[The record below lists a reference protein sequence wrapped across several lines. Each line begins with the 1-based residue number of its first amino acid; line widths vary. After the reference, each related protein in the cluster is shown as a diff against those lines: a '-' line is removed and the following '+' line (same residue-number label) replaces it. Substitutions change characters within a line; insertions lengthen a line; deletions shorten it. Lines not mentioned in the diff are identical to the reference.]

1 MPKFSFV
8 IPCYRSEKTITTV
21 VAEIKSEMAAKRPGD
36 TYEIVLVNDCSPDGV
51 WNVIE
56 KMASTE
62 DNVIGVNLAKN
73 FGQHSA
79 LMAGYGKCSGE
90 YVVSLDDDGQAPLDS
105 LNDLILKIEEGYDVV
120 YAYYHEIKQNIFR
133 RFGSWMAGLMGKI
146 MLDPPKDMKGS
157 SFYVARGFVIRE
169 MCKYKNAFPY
179 LMGLVLRT
187 TRKIAWVET
196 QHRSRLEGTS
206 GYSFWRL
213 LSLWLNGFTAFS
225 VKPLEFSTF
234 LGMFFAVVG
243 FIYAIVIVVQR
254 IIGDITVAGWSS
266 IIALMLIIGGSILM
280 MLGLIGEYIGR
291 IYICINDSPQYVIK
305 EIAGRSLPIVQN
317 KYIRKSKECLVS

>member
-8 IPCYRSEKTITTV
+8 IPCYRSENTITKV
-21 VAEIKSEMAAKRPGD
+21 VDEIKSEMAAKRPGD
-36 TYEIVLVNDCSPDGV
+36 DYEIVLVNDCSPDGV
-51 WNVIE
+51 WKVIE
-56 KMASTE
+56 KMAETE
-62 DNVIGVNLAKN
+62 PNVIGVNLAKN

-105 LNDLILKIEEGYDVV
+105 LNDLISKLDEGYDVV
-120 YAYYHEIKQNIFR
+120 YAYYHEIKQNLFR

-169 MCKYKNAFPY
+169 MCKYRNAFPY
-179 LMGLVLRT
+179 LVGLVLRT

-206 GYSFWRL
+206 GYSFARL
-213 LSLWLNGFTAFS
+213 LGLWLNGFTAFS
-225 VKPLEFSTF
+225 VKPLEFSTI
-234 LGMFFAVVG
+234 LGVLFAIAG
-243 FIYAIVIVVQR
+243 FVYAIVIVVQR
-254 IIGDITVAGWSS
+254 IMGDITVAGWST

-305 EIAGRSLPIVQN
+305 EIAG
-317 KYIRKSKECLVS
+317 KSFPKENHDAH

>member
-8 IPCYRSEKTITTV
+8 IPCYRSENTIITV
-21 VAEIKSEMAAKRPGD
+21 VEEIKSEMAAKRPGD
-36 TYEIVLVNDCSPDGV
+36 SYEIVLVNDCSPDGV
-51 WNVIE
+51 WSVIE
-56 KMASTE
+56 KLAETE
-62 DNVIGVNLAKN
+62 NNVIGINLAKN

-79 LMAGYGKCSGE
+79 LLAGYGKCSGE

-105 LNDLILKIEEGYDVV
+105 LNDLIVKLEEGYDVV
-120 YAYYHEIKQNIFR
+120 YAYYHEIKQNLFR

-146 MLDPPKDMKGS
+146 MLNPPKDLKGS
-157 SFYVARGFVIRE
+157 SFYIARRFVISE

-179 LMGLVLRT
+179 LVGLVLRS
-187 TRKIAWVET
+187 TRKIACVET

-213 LSLWLNGFTAFS
+213 LGLWLNGFTAFS
-225 VKPLEFSTF
+225 VKPLEFSTI
-234 LGMFFAVVG
+234 LGVLFAVAG
-243 FIYAIVIVVQR
+243 FVYATVIVVQR

-266 IIALMLIIGGSILM
+266 IIALMLIIGGCILM

-291 IYICINDSPQYVIK
+291 IYICINNSPQYVIK
-305 EIAGRSLPIVQN
+305 EIKGKILFKDSPA
-317 KYIRKSKECLVS
+317 KKMEY

>member
-8 IPCYRSEKTITTV
+8 IPCYRSENTITKV
-21 VAEIKSEMAAKRPGD
+21 VDEIRSEMAAKRPGD
-36 TYEIVLVNDCSPDGV
+36 DYEIVLVNDCSPDGV

-225 VKPLEFSTF
+225 VKPLEFSTI
-234 LGMFFAVVG
+234 LGVVFAIAG
-243 FIYAIVIVVQR
+243 FVYAVVIVVQR

-305 EIAGRSLPIVQN
+305 EIAS
-317 KYIRKSKECLVS
+317 KSFPKENEDAH

>member
-21 VAEIKSEMAAKRPGD
+21 VEEIKSEMAAKRPGND
-36 TYEIVLVNDCSPDGV
+36 YEIMLVNDCSPDNV
-51 WNVIE
+51 WSVIE
-56 KMASTE
+56 GLAEKE
-62 DNVIGVNLAKN
+62 PNIIGINLAKN

-105 LNDLILKIEEGYDVV
+105 LNDLISKLEEGYDVV
-120 YAYYHEIKQNIFR
+120 YAYYREIKQNLFR
-133 RFGSWMAGLMGKI
+133 RFGSWMAGLMGKF
-146 MLDPPKDMKGS
+146 MLEPPRDFKGS

-169 MCKYKNAFPY
+169 MCNYKNSFPY
-179 LMGLVLRT
+179 LVGLVLRT
-187 TRKIAWVET
+187 TRKIGYVET

-206 GYSFWRL
+206 GYSFARL
-213 LSLWLNGFTAFS
+213 LGLWLNGFTAFS
-225 VKPLEFSTF
+225 VKPLRVSTF
-234 LGMFFAVVG
+234 LGFFFAVIG
-243 FIYAIVIVVQR
+243 FIYVIVIIVQKCLGV
-254 IIGDITVAGWSS
+254 IGVAGWSS
-266 IIALMLIIGGSILM
+266 IIALMLIIGGCILM

-305 EIAGRSLPIVQN
+305 EIKGSLP
-317 KYIRKSKECLVS
+317 KEHDDAH

>member
-21 VAEIKSEMAAKRPGD
+21 VDEIKSEMAAKRPGD
-36 TYEIVLVNDCSPDGV
+36 TYEIVLVNDCSPDNV
-51 WNVIE
+51 WSVIE
-56 KMASTE
+56 GLAQKE
-62 DNVIGVNLAKN
+62 NNVIGINLAKN

-105 LNDLILKIEEGYDVV
+105 LNGLITKLEEGYDVV
-120 YAYYHEIKQNIFR
+120 YAYYREVKQNLVR
-133 RFGSWMAGLMGKI
+133 RFGSWMAGKMGEM

-157 SFYVARGFVIRE
+157 SFYIARNFVIRE
-169 MCKYKNAFPY
+169 MCKYNNPYPY
-179 LMGLVLRT
+179 LVGLVLRV

-196 QHRSRLEGTS
+196 NHRSRLEGTS
-206 GYSFWRL
+206 GYSFARL
-213 LSLWLNGFTAFS
+213 LGLWLNGFTAFS
-225 VKPLEFSTF
+225 VKPLRASTLLGFFFAF
-234 LGMFFAVVG
+234 LGFA
-243 FIYAIVIVVQR
+243 FSIFVIVR
-254 IIGDITVAGWSS
+254 RLLGITTVDGWST
-266 IIALMLIIGGSILM
+266 IIALILIIGGCILM

-305 EIAGRSLPIVQN
+305 QVTGDRRDSQA
-317 KYIRKSKECLVS
+317 

>member
-21 VAEIKSEMAAKRPGD
+21 VDEIKSEMAAKRPGD
-36 TYEIVLVNDCSPDGV
+36 TYEIVLVNDCSPDNV
-51 WNVIE
+51 WSVIEGLAQKENNVI
-56 KMASTE
+56 S
-62 DNVIGVNLAKN
+62 INLAKN

-105 LNDLILKIEEGYDVV
+105 LNDLITKLEEGYDVV
-120 YAYYHEIKQNIFR
+120 YAYYREVKQNLFR
-133 RFGSWMAGLMGKI
+133 RFGSWMAGKMGEM
-146 MLDPPKDMKGS
+146 MLEPPKDFKGS

-169 MCKYKNAFPY
+169 MCKYNNPYPY
-179 LMGLVLRT
+179 LVGLVLRV

-196 QHRSRLEGTS
+196 NHRARLEGTS
-206 GYSFWRL
+206 GYSFARL
-213 LSLWLNGFTAFS
+213 LGLWLNGFTAFS
-225 VKPLEFSTF
+225 VKPLRASTF
-234 LGMFFAVVG
+234 LGFFFAFLG
-243 FIYAIVIVVQR
+243 FAFSIFVIVR
-254 IIGDITVAGWSS
+254 KLLGITTVDGWST
-266 IIALMLIIGGSILM
+266 IIALLLIIGGCILM

-305 EIAGRSLPIVQN
+305 EIKGKL
-317 KYIRKSKECLVS
+317 

>member
-8 IPCYRSEKTITTV
+8 IPCYRSENTIARV
-21 VAEIKSEMAAKRPGD
+21 VDEIKSEMAAKRPGD
-36 TYEIVLVNDCSPDGV
+36 DYEIVLVNDCSPDGV

-62 DNVIGVNLAKN
+62 DNIIGVNLAKN

-105 LNDLILKIEEGYDVV
+105 LNELILKLEEGYDVV

-133 RFGSWMAGLMGKI
+133 RFGSWMAGMMGKF

-169 MCKYKNAFPY
+169 MCNYKNAFPY

-206 GYSFWRL
+206 GYSFARL
-213 LSLWLNGFTAFS
+213 LGLWLNGFTAFS
-225 VKPLEFSTF
+225 VKPLRVSTF
-234 LGMFFAVVG
+234 LGFFFAFLG
-243 FIYAIVIVVQR
+243 FIFSIVVVVR
-254 IIGDITVAGWSS
+254 RLLGLTTVDGWST
-266 IIALMLIIGGSILM
+266 IIALILIIGGCILV

-291 IYICINDSPQYVIK
+291 IYICINESPQYVIK
-305 EIAGRSLPIVQN
+305 EIAGKSLT
-317 KYIRKSKECLVS
+317 KEKFP